1 MGKITKSQAKCKR
14 NPQKIRNFAV
24 RMKKSIRYIL
34 LVIVAATI
42 VGAYLGWR
50 YQTERRKTEA
60 IGDTLTTTDFSIS
73 TALQLDSIRKQ
84 MAEDRK
90 DEVDYYLDRHNV
102 EDEGYEMVAAFANGL
117 RHSETLDTIPIYN
130 IGRWK
135 GHKRQGTAISR
146 DSLGRIIIGQWDN
159 DTLVSG
165 LRIDSTGIYQ
175 GAFANGHYEGMITDA
190 KAEGHGS
197 YLSADGHY
205 FEGHWENDKR
215 DGFGLQFLENEVATV
230 LKTGQWKRDVFKGER
245 MNYTSERIYG
255 IDISRYQHGK
265 GRKKYP
271 ILWNKLRI
279 SHLGSK
285 SKKQISGKVDYPVSF
300 VFIKSTE
307 GVTVRNPYYVHDYAA
322 ARKAGIP
329 IGAYHFF
336 STKRT
341 GAAQAEFFINH
352 TLFRKGDLPPVL
364 DIEPS
369 NSQIEAM
376 GGSKVMW
383 SHIRVWLQAVEK
395 RCGVKPILY
404 INQMF
409 VNKYLPDAPDIKR
422 NYKVWIARY
431 GEYKPDI
438 RLVVWQLSPDGR
450 VQGITGD
457 VDINVFNGY
466 QTQFNEF
473 IENETI
479 GSEK

>member
-1 MGKITKSQAKCKR
+1 
-14 NPQKIRNFAV
+14 
-24 RMKKSIRYIL
+24 MKKSLRYTLLL
-34 LVIVAATI
+34 LVVATAT
-42 VGAYLGWR
+42 GFYLGWR
-50 YQTERRKTEA
+50 HQTKRQQAEA
-60 IGDTLTTTDFSIS
+60 KGDTLTSRTFSIS
-73 TALQLDSIRKQ
+73 PALRLDSILKQ
-84 MAEDRK
+84 IKEDRQ
-90 DEVDYYLDRHNV
+90 DELDYYLDRHNV
-102 EDEGYEMVAAFANGL
+102 EDEGYEMVAAFAAGK
-117 RHSETLDTIPIYN
+117 RHNEVIDTIPIYN

-135 GHKRQGTAISR
+135 GKKRQGTAISR
-146 DSLGRIIIGQWDN
+146 DSLGRITIGQWDE
-159 DTLVSG
+159 DTLTSG
-165 LRIDSTGIYQ
+165 IRIDSTGIYQ
-175 GAFANGHYEGMITDA
+175 GAFRGGRVGTIVDA
-190 KAEGHGS
+190 KAQGHGS
-197 YLSADGHY
+197 YISVENHY
-205 FEGHWENDKR
+205 FEGHWEKDLR
-215 DGFGLQFLENEVATV
+215 HGFGLQLLENEVATV
-230 LKTGQWKRDVFKGER
+230 LKTGQWQQGVFKGER

-279 SHLGSK
+279 THLGSK

-307 GVTVRNPYYVHDYAA
+307 GISVRNPYYVHDYAA

-376 GGSKVMW
+376 GGSKALW
-383 SHIRVWLQAVEK
+383 NNIRTWLQAVEK

-404 INQMF
+404 VNQMF

-422 NYKVWIARY
+422 DYKVWIARY

-438 RLVVWQLSPDGR
+438 HLIVWQLSPDGR
-450 VQGITGD
+450 VQGITGE

-473 IENETI
+473 IEKETI
-479 GSEK
+479 Q

>member
-1 MGKITKSQAKCKR
+1 MRAKLIKKPQITQIITDFFS
-14 NPQKIRNFAV
+14 NFAI
-24 RMKKSIRYIL
+24 RMKKSLRYGFIVL
-34 LVIVAATI
+34 VAATAA
-42 VGAYLGWR
+42 GGYLGWR
-50 YQTERRKTEA
+50 HQSEQRQTEA
-60 IGDTLTTTDFSIS
+60 VGDTLTSTGFVIS
-73 TALQLDSIRKQ
+73 PALLLDSLRQQIEQ
-84 MAEDRK
+84 DRQ
-90 DEVDYYLDRHNV
+90 DELDYYLDRHNV
-102 EDEGYEMVAAFANGL
+102 EDEGYEMVAAFAAGQ
-117 RHSETLDTIPIYN
+117 RHSETIDTIPIYN
-130 IGRWK
+130 LGRWK
-135 GHKRQGTAISR
+135 GKKRQGTAISR
-146 DSLGRIIIGQWDN
+146 DSLGRITIGQWDA
-159 DTLVSG
+159 DTLTSG
-165 LRIDSTGIYQ
+165 IRIDSTGIYQ
-175 GAFANGHYEGMITDA
+175 GAFRGGRVGTIVDA

-197 YLSADGHY
+197 YISIDSHY
-205 FEGHWENDKR
+205 FEGHWENDQR
-215 DGFGLQFLENEVATV
+215 EGFGLQLLENEVATV
-230 LKTGQWKRDVFKGER
+230 LKTGQWQRGTFKGER

-285 SKKQISGKVDYPVSF
+285 SKKKISGKVDYPVSF

-307 GVTVRNPYYVHDYAA
+307 GVSVRNPYYVHDYAA

-341 GAAQAEFFINH
+341 GAAQADYFINH

-376 GGSKVMW
+376 GGSKALW
-383 SHIRVWLQAVEK
+383 SNIRAWLQAVER

-404 INQMF
+404 VNQMF

-422 NYKVWIARY
+422 DYKVWIARY

-438 RLVVWQLSPDGR
+438 HLIVWQLSPDGR
-450 VQGITGD
+450 VQGITGE

-479 GSEK
+479 K